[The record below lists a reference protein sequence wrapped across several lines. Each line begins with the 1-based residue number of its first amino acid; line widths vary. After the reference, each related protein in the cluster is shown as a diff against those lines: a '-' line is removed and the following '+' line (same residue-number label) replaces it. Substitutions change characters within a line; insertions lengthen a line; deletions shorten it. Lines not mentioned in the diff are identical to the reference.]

1 MPNSVWFSCSVFYN
15 THTKCTI
22 ASSLKQDLVQVGVEL
37 PLRKSIRHLFADWMD
52 KGAKPLARLALK
64 LQEVRGDALRLV
76 PFPSLAFSSG
86 FLASDGRFIGPCP
99 PAPKLTFSS
108 CHW

>member
-64 LQEVRGDALRLV
+64 LQEVRGGCAAFGTVSITGLLV
-76 PFPSLAFSSG
+76 CQWLFG
-86 FLASDGRFIGPCP
+86 V
-99 PAPKLTFSS
+99 
-108 CHW
+108 